1 MSSIDFVHPIIVRE
15 MLSQRFVSTSCDG
28 LVEMAKTNCT
38 MVDYGIYEE
47 VMDNITDIDCGEYED
62 GEIGELRV
70 YKDGSYEIDL
80 DSD

>member
-1 MSSIDFVHPIIVRE
+1 
-15 MLSQRFVSTSCDG
+15 
-28 LVEMAKTNCT
+28 MAKTNCT